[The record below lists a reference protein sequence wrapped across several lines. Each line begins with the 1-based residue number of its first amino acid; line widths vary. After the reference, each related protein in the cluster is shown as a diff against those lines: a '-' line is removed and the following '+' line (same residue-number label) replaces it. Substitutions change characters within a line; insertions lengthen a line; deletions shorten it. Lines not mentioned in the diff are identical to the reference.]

1 MPGYVSYSK
10 TSFVLNARD
19 SAGKLVAFDIA
30 DFGAKH
36 YAFYMFNCR
45 SRQHHVPGTSDLLLQ
60 ALIKEAEQQGKT
72 YVNLGLGINQGVAFF
87 KKNGVAS
94 PSSTMNSFF
103 TGLPPLLS
111 SISSCKDS
119 SSHEER
125 ILEKFFSRIW
135 RKKVCCLAGRAHF
148 KMPPALQDVQSD

>member
-36 YAFYMFNCR
+36 YAFYMFNFR

-87 KKNGVAS
+87 KKKWGGQPFLNHEFLLYR
-94 PSSTMNSFF
+94 PSFPTLFDSLLQ
-103 TGLPPLLS
+103 GLFRS
-111 SISSCKDS
+111 
-119 SSHEER
+119 
-125 ILEKFFSRIW
+125 
-135 RKKVCCLAGRAHF
+135 
-148 KMPPALQDVQSD
+148 